1 MHGLN
6 GTLLTLKQATDM
18 HQTAHVAGDDIASSG
33 ALDPPHFVFAH
44 GDRDVRKFHRKGTS
58 KATAA
63 ITMIHLPKINCLHS
77 ANQLARLAGD
87 AQFTK
92 QMTRIVIGDD
102 FRETGSRTFHPQ
114 D

>member
-1 MHGLN
+1 MHGLYGN
-6 GTLLTLKQATDM
+6 PVTIEQAPEM
-18 HQTAHVAGDDIASSG
+18 HQTAHVTGDDIASSG
-33 ALDPPHFVFAH
+33 ALDPPHFVFTH
-44 GDRDVRKFHRKGTS
+44 GGRDVRKFHRKGTS

-63 ITMIHLPKINCLHS
+63 ITVLHLPKINFLHS
-77 ANQLARLAGD
+77 ANQLARLAGN

-92 QMTRIVIGDD
+92 EMARIVIGDH